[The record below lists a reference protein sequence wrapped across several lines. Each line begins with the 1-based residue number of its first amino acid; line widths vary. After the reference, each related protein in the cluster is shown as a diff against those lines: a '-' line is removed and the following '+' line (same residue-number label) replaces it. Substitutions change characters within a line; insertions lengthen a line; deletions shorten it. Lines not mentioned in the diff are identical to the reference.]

1 MRDIVYGSLC
11 AGEPTSVIDLAAEGR
26 DPRQHSVIMTSS
38 CDDDNGQRFL
48 SDVKVLLNKDD
59 AAKHVPKLTSALQK
73 SYLIGCKSAIYRIIF
88 EKLMSE
94 DPMTSLQI
102 ELITLIR
109 TLYQKG
115 GLPGADHPHAIE
127 TVSEEHGIPH
137 KLFKTTAQYP
147 SELVKNIYTT
157 DTVPE
162 RTVSDLSEVE
172 WYEILFN
179 LEHITSKKSKF
190 VVHLMLQLKRGVKY
204 NWKYNWIETIPQKI
218 QETINDYVLPQE
230 QVDAILSDASEDA
243 NVKEWLADY
252 VVNADRVTADNALAV
267 AQHGDISTRC
277 KAFGDALDALLKKT
291 FMSEEDLGRLEKAAR
306 RNSCVVSHVMKR
318 VSELPHA
325 GLINVLRRLTVG
337 KKNEVNDMAD
347 EFDVPRGLFAI
358 TATYPGKFVL
368 GVLNGTTTVTNW
380 HEVGLVDWCE
390 VIMNVDNVIK
400 TVSSVNDIELIRQL
414 AEVMEHPTHDVLGKV
429 PERVKNA
436 INAYLAS
443 PKVTNFIREN
453 LRLR

>member
-109 TLYQKG
+109 TLYQKC

-137 KLFKTTAQYP
+137 KLFNTTAQYP

-267 AQHGDISTRC
+267 AQHGTFPHDGPHLAMHSTHC
-277 KAFGDALDALLKKT
+277 
-291 FMSEEDLGRLEKAAR
+291 
-306 RNSCVVSHVMKR
+306 
-318 VSELPHA
+318 
-325 GLINVLRRLTVG
+325 
-337 KKNEVNDMAD
+337 
-347 EFDVPRGLFAI
+347 
-358 TATYPGKFVL
+358 
-368 GVLNGTTTVTNW
+368 
-380 HEVGLVDWCE
+380 
-390 VIMNVDNVIK
+390 
-400 TVSSVNDIELIRQL
+400 
-414 AEVMEHPTHDVLGKV
+414 
-429 PERVKNA
+429 
-436 INAYLAS
+436 
-443 PKVTNFIREN
+443 
-453 LRLR
+453 